1 MARRPGIPALILLAL
16 ALLATSP
23 AVRATTVLPPPRP
36 AAPAGPNLTSEE
48 RREVTDWLNRFRR
61 AAGDPQRRSEA
72 VDKILELGP
81 PAAVQLLAAL
91 NKELAPLQAKYRAD
105 FLQATT
111 DALRDRFK
119 VQDPKEIDAL
129 RETVLALGKD
139 DGLTKDKIVATADPA
154 MARLNELLM
163 VGPETVLRG
172 APALQAERDAMLGL
186 AKHWQRVTD
195 YLAAQPASPPDA
207 SPPPA
212 RRFEDIL
219 KDQEAL
225 SALLALAKND
235 AKRKVLLANADLA
248 ARLDP
253 EEARGIRDLNRMRLL
268 LGLKPLRIDVALCD
282 AARDHA
288 KDMVTLKFFA
298 HNSPVPGK
306 ASPWDRAKR
315 FGTSAGAENIAAG
328 ASTGPDTN
336 QQWFHSP
343 GHHKNMLGD
352 HSRIGLGRYTKTW
365 TQMFG

>member
-1 MARRPGIPALILLAL
+1 MARRPGIPALLLLVLAL
-16 ALLATSP
+16 P
-23 AVRATTVLPPPRP
+23 APPPAALAAAPPPAERA
-36 AAPAGPNLTSEE
+36 AAPAPPALTADE

-61 AAGDPQRRSEA
+61 ARDEPERQVEA
-72 VDKILELGP
+72 VDKVLALGP
-81 PAAVQLLAAL
+81 PAAAQLLAAL
-91 NKELAPLQAKYRAD
+91 NKELGPLQATYRAD

-139 DGLTKDKIVATADPA
+139 DGLTKEKIVATADPA
-154 MARLNELLM
+154 MARLNELLI
-163 VGPETVLRG
+163 VGPETVLQG
-172 APALQAERDAMLGL
+172 TPALQAQRDAMLGL

-195 YLAAQPASPPDA
+195 YLASHAAASGDAAPPA
-207 SPPPA
+207 A

-225 SALLALAKND
+225 SALLALARND

-248 ARLDP
+248 PRLDT

-288 KDMVTLKFFA
+288 KDMVTLRFFA
-298 HNSPVPGK
+298 HNSPVAGK

-352 HSRIGLGRYTKTW
+352 HSRIGLGRYAKTW